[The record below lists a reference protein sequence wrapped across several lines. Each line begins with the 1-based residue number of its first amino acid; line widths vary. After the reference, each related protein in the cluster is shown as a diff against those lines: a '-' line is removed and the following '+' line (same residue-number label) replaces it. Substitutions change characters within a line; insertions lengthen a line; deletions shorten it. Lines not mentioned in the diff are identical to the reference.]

1 MTRAHI
7 EAERINDDIDGEA
20 LSVLHDV
27 AHGGML
33 LAHYRD
39 DPTGPSLAWL
49 LKRAAPPLAWLLK
62 RGCVDVEPSGLLR
75 CTPIGRLVLDCADV
89 LG

>member
-1 MTRAHI
+1 MRIHK

-33 LAHYRD
+33 QAHFQD
-39 DPTGPSLAWL
+39 DPSGPSLS
-49 LKRAAPPLAWLLK
+49 WLLK
-62 RGCVDVEPSGLLR
+62 RGCVIVEPSGLLR
-75 CTPIGRLVLDCADV
+75 TTPIGRLVLDFADV

>member
-1 MTRAHI
+1 MRIHN

-20 LSVLHDV
+20 LSVLVDI

-33 LAHYRD
+33 QAHYQD
-39 DPTGPSLAWL
+39 DP
-49 LKRAAPPLAWLLK
+49 AADSLAWLLK
-62 RGCVDVEPSGLLR
+62 RGCVVVAQSGLIKV
-75 CTPIGRLVLDCADV
+75 TPIGCLVLDCADV